1 MDEHKTNVDNY
12 LNTYSMNANQNENV
26 ESNTFDSNVTSNND
40 QDDDSSIEILQVVR
54 NNENIS
60 IENMSFWKGKSNQK
74 PNTIQDNERQ
84 WQGKGKKRTRI
95 E

>member
-1 MDEHKTNVDNY
+1 
-12 LNTYSMNANQNENV
+12 MNANQNENV

-60 IENMSFWKGKSNQK
+60 IENMSF
-74 PNTIQDNERQ
+74 
-84 WQGKGKKRTRI
+84 
-95 E
+95 